1 MTSVARTHTPEE
13 VALAVV
19 AATQAR
25 DPDAMVALG
34 HPDYVDEFV
43 PIGEKRGQ
51 EAIRSFFAEMFAAF
65 PDFEFEAE
73 RIVADDRHAVLQWKA
88 SGTFKGG
95 RFQGVEPTGRRVV
108 NRGVD
113 VMEVED
119 GLVRRIT
126 IYYDGL
132 GVARAMGACCPRR
145 AVLRA
150 DDALPVNLRSKLRLF
165 FKRLFDGAR

>member
-1 MTSVARTHTPEE
+1 MTSVARTRTPEE

-19 AATQAR
+19 AATRAR

-34 HPDYVDEFV
+34 HLDYIDDFV
-43 PIGEKRGQ
+43 PVGEKRGR
-51 EAIRSFFAEMFAAF
+51 EAIRAFFAEMFAAF
-65 PDFEFEAE
+65 PDFEFDAE

-88 SGTFKGG
+88 SGTFTGG
-95 RFQGVEPTGRRVV
+95 PFQGVEPTGRRVV

-119 GLVRRIT
+119 GLLRRIT

-132 GVARAMGACCPRR
+132 GVARAMGLLPPKGSFFER
-145 AVLRA
+145 AMLF
-150 DDALPVNLRSKLRLF
+150 LVNLKSKLRRF
-165 FKRLFDGAR
+165 FRRLFNRGR

>member
-1 MTSVARTHTPEE
+1 MTSVARTRTPEE

-34 HPDYVDEFV
+34 HPDYIDEFV
-43 PIGEKRGQ
+43 PIGEKRGKD
-51 EAIRSFFAEMFAAF
+51 AIRSFFAEMFAAF

-88 SGTFKGG
+88 SGTFTGG
-95 RFQGVEPTGRRVV
+95 GFQGIEPTGRRVV

-113 VMEVED
+113 VMEID
-119 GLVRRIT
+119 HGLLRRIT

-132 GVARAMGACCPRR
+132 GVARAMG
-145 AVLRA
+145 VLPPKGSFFERTM
-150 DDALPVNLRSKLRLF
+150 LFLVNIRSKLRLF
-165 FKRLFDGAR
+165 FKRLFDGGR

>member
-1 MTSVARTHTPEE
+1 MSSAVRIRTPEE

-19 AATQAR
+19 AATKAH

-34 HPDYVDEFV
+34 HPDYVDDFV
-43 PIGEKRGQ
+43 PTGEKRGR
-51 EAIRSFFAEMFAAF
+51 EAIRRFFAEMFVAF

-73 RIVADDRHAVLQWKA
+73 RIVADERHAVLQWTA
-88 SGTFKGG
+88 SGTFTGG

-113 VMEVED
+113 VMEIED
-119 GLVRRIT
+119 GLLRRIT

-132 GVARAMGACCPRR
+132 GVARAMGILPAKGSFFER
-145 AVLRA
+145 AMLW
-150 DDALPVNLRSKLRLF
+150 LVNLRSKLRLF
-165 FKRLFDGAR
+165 FGRLFGKGR

>member
-1 MTSVARTHTPEE
+1 MTSVTRTRTPEE

-19 AATQAR
+19 AATKAH

-34 HPDYVDEFV
+34 YPDYIDDFV
-43 PIGEKRGQ
+43 PIGEKRGR

-88 SGTFKGG
+88 SGTFTGG

-113 VMEVED
+113 VMVVED
-119 GLVRRIT
+119 GLLRRIT

-132 GVARAMGACCPRR
+132 GVARAMGILPPRGSFVER
-145 AVLRA
+145 TMLF
-150 DDALPVNLRSKLRLF
+150 LVNLRSKLRLF
-165 FKRLFDGAR
+165 FKRIFGRGR